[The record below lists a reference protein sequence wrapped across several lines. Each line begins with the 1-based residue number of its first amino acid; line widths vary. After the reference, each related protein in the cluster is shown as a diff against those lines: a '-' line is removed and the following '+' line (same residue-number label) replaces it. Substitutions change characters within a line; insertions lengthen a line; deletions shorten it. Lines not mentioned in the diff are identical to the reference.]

1 MDRLIT
7 TRQHLHGIAEGL
19 LAGPQHRACGRI
31 QLRVVPGGFATTGD
45 PAIRLDG
52 LELVLDEARR
62 IPLDRTFAETGRA
75 TGHGFSEPTNYHDH
89 SGRSAGDVIDLDP
102 VALQQLTDALVLG
115 EAALRVLAPRETPV
129 LWPEHFDV
137 AVLLADSSFG
147 VSPGDDANPLP
158 YAYVSNRTQPRD
170 DYWNTGFGATSPVQP
185 ATSIADLVAFWSEG
199 LARLRA
205 GAEAG
210 AT

>member
-1 MDRLIT
+1 
-7 TRQHLHGIAEGL
+7 
-19 LAGPQHRACGRI
+19 
-31 QLRVVPGGFATTGD
+31 
-45 PAIRLDG
+45 
-52 LELVLDEARR
+52 
-62 IPLDRTFAETGRA
+62 
-75 TGHGFSEPTNYHDH
+75 
-89 SGRSAGDVIDLDP
+89 
-102 VALQQLTDALVLG
+102 
-115 EAALRVLAPRETPV
+115 LRVLAPRETPV

-147 VSPGDDANPLP
+147 VSPGDEANPLP